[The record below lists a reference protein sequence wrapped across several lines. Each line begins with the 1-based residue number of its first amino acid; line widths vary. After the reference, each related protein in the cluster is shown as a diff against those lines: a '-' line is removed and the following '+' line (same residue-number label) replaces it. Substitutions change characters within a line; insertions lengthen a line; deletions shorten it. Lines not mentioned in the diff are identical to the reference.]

1 MRGATPS
8 STPTMRPSMQRPR
21 DSPTRILYDW
31 VLGPEGQKLAEME
44 GYVPVT
50 EVG

>member
-1 MRGATPS
+1 MAIAKDADP
-8 STPTMRPSMQRPR
+8 

-31 VLGPEGQKLAEME
+31 GLGPEGQKLAQLE

-50 EVG
+50 ETEG